1 MNKLSLW
8 GFVLAIVCVCTIGAT
23 ILPLSTYVFV
33 LATFGLPHVLTE
45 FKYVT
50 NRFQARFRRQS
61 WENIS
66 FLLAAIVGIRVFLLF
81 GQMPRN
87 WGISLELLAV
97 IGLIFLVIPELF
109 KSNNVWGYV
118 GITLAIVFTV
128 GIIISPTTTLVVLA
142 IAHNLTPVGFIAERL
157 RGRERT
163 LGLALCI
170 ILFLVIPL
178 AIASGAIGHYLS
190 SFIVMPELSLFNA
203 NNLTQHLHVYVP
215 AGIKSDLSR
224 QIFSAAVFLQ
234 CMHYLVVLGLFPHWE
249 AKDRFIDRRW
259 FIWSTIAATSVLFIG
274 FCHSFSDGRSIYGL
288 VAAVHA
294 WIEIPVLLQA
304 AVVPK
309 VSAN

>member
-1 MNKLSLW
+1 MNKLPLLFFPLVIV
-8 GFVLAIVCVCTIGAT
+8 FVCAIGAT
-23 ILPLSTYVFV
+23 ILPLSTYTFG
-33 LATFGLPHVLTE
+33 LAAFGLPHVLAE

-50 NRFQARFRRQS
+50 SRFQTSFRRQS
-61 WENIS
+61 WENIA
-66 FLLAAIVGIRVFLLF
+66 FLLAAIVGIRVLQLF

-97 IGLIFLVIPELF
+97 VGLIFLVIPELF
-109 KSNNVWGYV
+109 KSNDVWGYV
-118 GITLAIVFTV
+118 GITLAIIFTV
-128 GIIISPTTTLVVLA
+128 GIIVSPATTLVVLA

-170 ILFLVIPL
+170 ILFLAIPL
-178 AIASGAIGHYLS
+178 AIASGVIGHYLG

-203 NNLTQHLHVYVP
+203 NNLTQYLHVYVP
-215 AGIKSDLSR
+215 AGIKGDLSR

-249 AKDRFIDRRW
+249 GKDRFIDHRW
-259 FIWSTIAATSVLFIG
+259 FIWGAIAATSVLFIG

-304 AVVPK
+304 AAVPK